1 MHPLPP
7 RGSAPSVVKKSVSA
21 SPRLR
26 GEKSVSASLRLRG
39 EKTVSPAPCLHG
51 GKTPR
56 RGLTLVEL
64 LVVVTIMMILVGFAL
79 PRLRPAS
86 DQRRIREAARMVN
99 VFLNRARA
107 RAIETG
113 RPCGVLFQPID
124 NPVNDSTAA
133 SATLYQVEVPQPYM
147 GGSTDSRVTRSGLRL
162 TATVPSDF
170 MIPDFI
176 QQGDLIQLNHQGP
189 WYEIASVS
197 GGTLFLKNDPPKT
210 SRIPPYPRPVPFS
223 ILRRPS
229 ATIAAPLRLP
239 EGTVVDLSASG
250 LNDLNLNPMTQKTTD
265 PTICAFSDSL
275 SGSGQDPVTILFS
288 PNGSVERCYYHDT
301 NESPSG
307 PMYLLIGRESQVGV
321 GTPTSEDVS
330 DEKKPNW
337 QLPDSLWIALLPQSG
352 LVSVAESAVPTDWY
366 EAQTKPKKPEREVGI
381 DEARSFAKQSQSM
394 GGR

>member
-1 MHPLPP
+1 MPARAHPLPP
-7 RGSAPSVVKKSVSA
+7 RGSAPSVVKKTVSA

-26 GEKSVSASLRLRG
+26 GEKTAPPAPRLRG
-39 EKTVSPAPCLHG
+39 E
-51 GKTPR
+51 KTPR

-99 VFLNRARA
+99 VFMNRARA

-133 SATLYQVEVPQPYM
+133 SVTLYQVEVPQPYM
-147 GGSTDSRVTRSGLRL
+147 GGSTDSRVSVYVPTLRL
-162 TATVPSDF
+162 SSCTDYSTDPIDDF
-170 MIPDFI
+170 LLHI

-197 GGTLFLKNDPPKT
+197 SGTLFLKSDPPKT
-210 SRIPPYPRPVPFS
+210 SRIPPYPGPVPFS

-229 ATIAAPLRLP
+229 ATIAAPLHLP

-250 LNDLNLNPMTQKTTD
+250 LNDLNLNPMTQKTTA
-265 PTICAFSDSL
+265 PTICAFFGSS

-288 PNGSVERCYYHDT
+288 PNGSVERCYYQGAS
-301 NESPSG
+301 EAPSG
-307 PMYLLIGRESQVGV
+307 PMYLLIGRESQVAI
-321 GTPTSEDVS
+321 GTPTSEDVPD
-330 DEKKPNW
+330 DEKPNW

-352 LVSVAESAVPTDWY
+352 LVSVAESAVPTNWY
-366 EAQTKPKKPEREVGI
+366 EAQTKPKKPDLEVGI